1 MRILFSLIGL
11 FLLGTILWL
20 GFRYGDRLY
29 YRMLLN
35 KATHEF
41 LTQRESDAIR
51 HAVGLLNRHPDYRPA
66 LEAAVEWMVAMR
78 NFDGAWELAAPYAM
92 ETLPPATRYHLAVCA
107 YVRGEEAQAL
117 RLCESLIS
125 PGAQSSAV
133 PIPLVSAYPALARGY
148 TAKARTLLEG
158 AGNRYQGNLLYHS
171 LFGWVCYV
179 DGDAV
184 RAGEQLT
191 QALQCGDRNPRARL
205 FLAVCHALRGD
216 LPAMAML
223 LDALER
229 DGHNGYSKATHEI
242 ELWQNRIRNRTY
254 ISPDEQMVHRQRLI
268 HLRLADAAIHAR
280 NSDLARA
287 DETLVGLSRDFPDL
301 LGIATRRALLLE
313 QQKQNDAALHL
324 YRQEADRL
332 FLAAY
337 KLLLL
342 DRTAGETSES
352 LLLRRYLTT
361 GSLVL
366 DARAMNPSSGQA
378 ADRGWLLTAAGEFT
392 RSFTVQS
399 TGNYSFDLIARGSS
413 AQGIWPIVAVSID
426 GKLVAEQYIN
436 SPVWDLY
443 EIRYPLLSGLHTLN
457 LKYINDFVI
466 LESPE
471 RRSFQLDRVI
481 VRPQSN

>member
-1 MRILFSLIGL
+1 MRVMFSLIAL
-11 FLLGTILWL
+11 VLIGTVLWL
-20 GFRYGDRLY
+20 AIRYGDRLY
-29 YRMLLN
+29 YRMQLN

-41 LTQRESDAIR
+41 LTRRESDAIR
-51 HAVGLLNRHPDYRPA
+51 HAVALLNRHPDYRPA
-66 LEAAVEWMVAMR
+66 LEAAVQWMVAMR
-78 NFDGAWELAAPYAM
+78 DFDGAWELAQPYAM
-92 ETLPPATRYHLAVCA
+92 ETLPAPTRYHLAVCA
-107 YVRGEEAQAL
+107 YVRGDEEQAL
-117 RLCESLIS
+117 RLCDSLIS
-125 PGAQSSAV
+125 SGAQSAEV
-133 PIPLVSAYPALARGY
+133 PMPLVSAYPALSRGY
-148 TAKARTLLEG
+148 MAKARTLLEG

-171 LFGWVCYV
+171 LFGWVCYA
-179 DGDAV
+179 DGDVV
-184 RAGEQLT
+184 RAGEQLA

-223 LDALER
+223 LDGLER
-229 DGHNGYSKATHEI
+229 AGHKGYAQATREI

-268 HLRLADAAIHAR
+268 HLRLADAAIQAR
-280 NSDLARA
+280 HNDMARA
-287 DETLVGLSRDFPDL
+287 DEILVELSRDFPDL

-313 QQKQNDAALHL
+313 QQKQVEAALQL

-342 DRTAGETSES
+342 DRAANETSES

-378 ADRGWLLTAAGEFT
+378 GERGWVLNAAGEFT
-392 RSFTVQS
+392 RSFTVHS
-399 TGNYSFDLIARGSS
+399 TGNYSFDLIARGTS
-413 AQGIWPIVAVSID
+413 AEGIWPIVAVSID
-426 GKLVAEQYIN
+426 GKLIAEQYIN

-443 EIRYPLLSGLHTLN
+443 EIRYPLLTGLHTLQ
-457 LKYINDFVI
+457 LKYTNDYVI
-466 LESPE
+466 LQAPE
-471 RRSFQLDRVI
+471 HRSFQLDRVI